1 MSKKTPEQIDADTE
15 AFLEHVIAGM
25 PESMPPEH
33 IAYLLHTIVVSYC
46 RDGVDAGLITLQLA
60 TLVRDHYS
68 DDTDDGECV
77 CDECVAQRKTKAH

>member
-1 MSKKTPEQIDADTE
+1 MTNKTPEQIDADTE

-46 RDGVDAGLITLQLA
+46 LDGVDAGLITLQLA
-60 TLVRDHYS
+60 TLVRDYYS
-68 DDTDDGECV
+68 IDADDGECM
-77 CDECVAQRKTKAH
+77 CDNCVARRKANAH